1 MQPYLSITIH
11 WLGPKESQI
20 VLRQALLVFRRVRG
34 SHSGE
39 RLAWIIFN
47 ICEQAG
53 IIGMVM
59 EFFSLLSFE
68 PIC

>member
-11 WLGPKESQI
+11 WLGPKADQV
-20 VLRQALLVFRRVRG
+20 VLRQALLAFRRVRG

-39 RLAWIIFN
+39 RLARIIFD

-53 IIGMVM
+53 IIRKVTQIM
-59 EFFSLLSFE
+59 SFE
-68 PIC
+68 PIY